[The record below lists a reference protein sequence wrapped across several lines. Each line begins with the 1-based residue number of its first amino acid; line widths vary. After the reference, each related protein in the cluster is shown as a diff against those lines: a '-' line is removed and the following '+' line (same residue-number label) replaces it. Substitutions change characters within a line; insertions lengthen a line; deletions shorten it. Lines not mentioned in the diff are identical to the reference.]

1 MYIMDIKIGS
11 YAVRGEI
18 LLLMV
23 IMIWILFGHL
33 FCSCTRIGVEEGF
46 EIAKQLVGVVSPQ
59 SNNLAY
65 TSQFS
70 EYKSVWDVP
79 SPPRT
84 SVSPADNLAVNN
96 LSDINTPFNN
106 PPLAVKTDYEK
117 PYQLPPGKM
126 DILSDTKFK
135 PECCPNLYSTG
146 EGCACFTDDQFTF
159 MKQRG
164 GNNVPISDY

>member
-11 YAVRGEI
+11 YSVRGEI

-23 IMIWILFGHL
+23 IMTWILFGHL
-33 FCSCTRIGVEEGF
+33 LCSCTRLGIEEGF
-46 EIAKQLVGVVSPQ
+46 EIAKQLISTVAPQ
-59 SNNLAY
+59 SNNVAY
-65 TSQFS
+65 SSQFS
-70 EYKSVWDVP
+70 EYSSVWSVP

-84 SVSPADNLAVNN
+84 TVSPANNLAVND

-117 PYQLPPGKM
+117 PYQLPAGEM
-126 DILSDTKFK
+126 DILADTTFK

-146 EGCACFTDDQFTF
+146 KGCACFTDDQFTF
-159 MKQRG
+159 LKQRG